1 MDLSALGLSA
11 VLALTPPAVVP
22 GAPVPSATS
31 NAVPTVVAR
40 QGARLT
46 GWADYL
52 NALSAAQVVAVG
64 EKHDEA
70 RHHQV
75 QAEVV
80 RELAARGRPV
90 TVGLEMVSTDDQP
103 VLDAFL
109 SCAMSEADFSAW
121 WDKAWGYPYAI
132 YKPIFDAARAAQL
145 PVAGLN
151 VPRPLIKEVAR
162 KGLTGLTPADRAK
175 LPAFILDS
183 DDAHYRAYVERSLD
197 DHGPMPPAR
206 RANMREVQAVWNE
219 AMGEKAAALA
229 ASGRLVVV
237 VAGQGHMLYGGG
249 IPESAARRGARTA
262 LVVLPYP
269 LDGGAMPLPD
279 QLRALQ
285 DPASTDIAL
294 GDYFRLL
301 P

>member
-1 MDLSALGLSA
+1 MGLAA
-11 VLALTPPAVVP
+11 VLALTPPAVP
-22 GAPVPSATS
+22 SGIPAPSSAA
-31 NAVPTVVAR
+31 NAAPTVVAR
-40 QGARLT
+40 QGAALT
-46 GWADYL
+46 GWTDYL
-52 NALSAAQVVAVG
+52 NALSDASVVAVG

-70 RHHQV
+70 RHHEV

-80 RELAARGRPV
+80 RELAARGLPV
-90 TVGLEMVSTDDQP
+90 TVGLEMATPEDQP
-103 VLDAFL
+103 TLDAFL
-109 SCAMSEADFSAW
+109 SGAMSEADFAAW
-121 WDKAWGYPYAI
+121 WVKAWRFPFAL
-132 YKPIFDAARAAQL
+132 YKPIFDAARAARL

-162 KGLTGLTPADRAK
+162 KGLAGLSPADRAL
-175 LPAFILDS
+175 LPVSIQES
-183 DDAHYRAYVERSLD
+183 GDARYRAFVEASLD

-219 AMGEKAAALA
+219 AMGERAAALA

-237 VAGQGHMLYGGG
+237 VAGQGHMFYGGG
-249 IPESAARRGARTA
+249 VPESAARRGARAVT
-262 LVVLPYP
+262 VLAYP
-269 LDGGAMPLPD
+269 LDGSAVPLPD